1 MAQKDLCN
9 VWQADFEAVLDGGD
23 INQYIDRV
31 ADIRMYQDAASVLG
45 GKKGVENVLQLAL
58 WVASFILV
66 TITIIIHSRSAL
78 AITLKHVLLK
88 MLLKGLGK

>member
-1 MAQKDLCN
+1 MASTTCAN
-9 VWQADFEAVLDGGD
+9 VHCKCVRGEEKGREVL
-23 INQYIDRV
+23 
-31 ADIRMYQDAASVLG
+31 
-45 GKKGVENVLQLAL
+45 KLAL

-88 MLLKGLGK
+88 MLLKRLGK